1 MRDIERELFDT
12 IKTRLLPK
20 AQEDGFMGDLS
31 ADALLLT
38 MAIEQVKTD
47 LVRNTFIELISL
59 AFLAPEKFF
68 AISKVIQIAIMMGG
82 DKHEEA

>member
-1 MRDIERELFDT
+1 MRTVEQELFDT
-12 IKTRLLPK
+12 IKQRLLPK

-47 LVRNTFIELISL
+47 TVRSTFVELLSL

-68 AISKVIQIAIMMGG
+68 AISKVIQVAIMMGG
-82 DKHEEA
+82 DKHEEG

>member
-1 MRDIERELFDT
+1 MRAVEQELFDT
-12 IKTRLLPK
+12 IKQRLLPK

-68 AISKVIQIAIMMGG
+68 AISKIIQVAIMIGG
-82 DKHEEA
+82 DNE

>member
-1 MRDIERELFDT
+1 MRDVEQELFDV
-12 IKTRLLPK
+12 IKQRLLPK

-47 LVRNTFIELISL
+47 LVRNTFVELLSL
-59 AFLAPEKFF
+59 VFIAPEKFF

>member
-1 MRDIERELFDT
+1 MRETEQELFDT
-12 IKTRLLPK
+12 IKQRLLPK

-31 ADALLLT
+31 ADDLLLT

-47 LVRNTFIELISL
+47 LVRNTFVELLSL
-59 AFLAPEKFF
+59 VFLAPEKFF

-82 DKHEEA
+82 DNEEG

>member
-1 MRDIERELFDT
+1 MRAVEQKLFDT

-47 LVRNTFIELISL
+47 LVRNTFIELLSL

-68 AISKVIQIAIMMGG
+68 AISKVIQVAIMMGG
-82 DKHEEA
+82 DKHEEG

>member
-1 MRDIERELFDT
+1 MRDVEQELFNT
-12 IKTRLLPK
+12 IKQRLLPK

-47 LVRNTFIELISL
+47 VVRNTFIELISL

-68 AISKVIQIAIMMGG
+68 AISKVIQIVIMMGG
-82 DKHEEA
+82 DNE

>member
-1 MRDIERELFDT
+1 MRDVEQELFDT
-12 IKTRLLPK
+12 IKMRLLPK

-38 MAIEQVKTD
+38 VAIEQVKTD

-59 AFLAPEKFF
+59 AFFAPEKFF
-68 AISKVIQIAIMMGG
+68 AISKVIQVAIMMGG
-82 DKHEEA
+82 NNEEA

>member
-1 MRDIERELFDT
+1 MRAVEQELFDT
-12 IKTRLLPK
+12 IKQRLLPK
-20 AQEDGFMGDLS
+20 AQEDGFVGDLS

-47 LVRNTFIELISL
+47 LVRSTFVELLSL

-68 AISKVIQIAIMMGG
+68 AISKIIQIAIMMGG
-82 DKHEEA
+82 DNEKA